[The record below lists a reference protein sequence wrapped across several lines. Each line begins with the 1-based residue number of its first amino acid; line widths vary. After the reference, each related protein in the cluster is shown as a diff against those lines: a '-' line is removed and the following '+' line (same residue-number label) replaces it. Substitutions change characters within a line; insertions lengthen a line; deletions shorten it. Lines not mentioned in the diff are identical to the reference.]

1 MFWGEFWV
9 RAGSGAELSAMGGI
23 RKLSATHPLQLERQ
37 TCCSMSANSCYNLPT
52 GKLVIL
58 LVFPCFLFSRELFL
72 NTGRLNIGP
81 FLEVLSAWS
90 TLWNQCEQT
99 VQHPN
104 LPLFSPLFCTVQSV
118 NTAQKLSDEDPV
130 GIRIDYFFNCLPV
143 GMDCLFLQ
151 RGQMIFITNE
161 PKPWGRT
168 CITFPW
174 QRWQEWKILIRV

>member
-1 MFWGEFWV
+1 MFCGEFGLGLV
-9 RAGSGAELSAMGGI
+9 QEQRSRAQCYGRHQEAQCYSPSPAGKTDL
-23 RKLSATHPLQLERQ
+23 LQHVSQYNLPN
-37 TCCSMSANSCYNLPT
+37 CNLPT

-104 LPLFSPLFCTVQSV
+104 LPLFSPLFCTVPFV
-118 NTAQKLSDEDPV
+118 NTAQKLSDEDPI
-130 GIRIDYFFNCLPV
+130 GIQMDYFFNCLPV

-161 PKPWGRT
+161 PKP
-168 CITFPW
+168 
-174 QRWQEWKILIRV
+174 